1 MFGPTIILV
10 EEPMEAFNC
19 MFELAPAILMV
30 DGVTA
35 YLVEVAVEILGVAIV
50 ETFEL
55 TKSDV

>member
-1 MFGPTIILV
+1 
-10 EEPMEAFNC
+10 
-19 MFELAPAILMV
+19 MV

-35 YLVEVAVEILGVAIV
+35 YLWEVAVEILGVAIV